1 MPLAD
6 PGTIS
11 KGYCGGPTAELII
24 PRHRHVVGE
33 KPANT
38 ENAEV
43 APSLAIISRRLSNLS
58 GENLRRLKVVAS
70 ELLRAPSVRRTVR
83 SQLTV
88 NRKLF
93 FSLFALACAAV
104 GDGQVV
110 VR

>member
-6 PGTIS
+6 AGTIS
-11 KGYCGGPTAELII
+11 KGYCGATTSEFMAARY
-24 PRHRHVVGE
+24 RHVGE
-33 KPANT
+33 KPANA

-93 FSLFALACAAV
+93 FRLFALAGAAV

-110 VR
+110 VC